1 MVRLLTALLLAIGL
15 SVPAF
20 AETDTESI
28 LDSSSA
34 QLYEEQ
40 LRASGADELY
50 GSLSEDTQSLLR

>member
-1 MVRLLTALLLAIGL
+1 MKDIMVRLLTALLLAIGL

-40 LRASGADELY
+40 RSAFEQSWQ
-50 GSLSEDTQSLLR
+50 ED